1 MGPTL
6 GQVMIV
12 EEKTTNATAFDPE
25 SIADEIKSISVD
37 RLVVDGLLFSYL
49 DEFESKNPEAGQ
61 AIRLRLHEDESFLKM
76 AQAATLD
83 AIVFSTF
90 ANTVDNR
97 VFDESL
103 EQIKPLTD
111 EPDLLLM
118 RKVMFDFGVELA
130 GLTSGGSPATGRL
143 KERSLKF
150 HEAAEAS

>member
-1 MGPTL
+1 
-6 GQVMIV
+6 MIV
-12 EEKTTNATAFDPE
+12 EEKNADAVAFDPQD
-25 SIADEIKSISVD
+25 IADEVKSISVD

-49 DEFESKNPEAGQ
+49 DEYEAKNPEAGQ
-61 AIRLRLHEDESFLKM
+61 IIRLRLHEDEKFLKL

-90 ANTVDNR
+90 ANTVENR

-103 EQIKPLTD
+103 EQIKPLTE

-130 GLTSGGSPATGRL
+130 GLTSGGSPTTGRL
-143 KERSLKF
+143 KERSIKF
-150 HEAAEAS
+150 HEAAEAP